1 MELKDFRAIRIS
13 LASPDEIRGWSYG
26 EVTKPET
33 INYRRLRPEK
43 DGLFCEAIFGPTKD
57 YQCYCGKYKQI
68 RYKGIV
74 CEKCGVLVTRSSVRR
89 ERMGHIEL
97 AAPVAHIWYTRR
109 VPSYLG
115 LLLDISR
122 RNLDRVLYFAHYII
136 TKVDEQARARAIKR
150 LEDEVARAEKRLEDL
165 RQEHADAIRAQ
176 TDESIAKLRAEQQR
190 LIDEIAERRDT
201 LTEEVMQEAQK
212 IQKYLE
218 DRLGLLL
225 REPVTLTST
234 GDVVAEAGEI
244 PDRNHLKLLNNL
256 VEARLN
262 EIKAE
267 AEENIKREQERIAAE
282 IERIR
287 YTAEQEVDSQLQN
300 TAREVEELRDRVQT
314 QIQELMSIQPMQFLN
329 EAEYRELEERWGG
342 VFSAGMGA
350 EALYDIC
357 VDLDLDKLAKEL
369 RTQIRST
376 RSKQLKKKAIKR
388 LRVVESLRKSGN
400 RPEWMIL
407 TVLPVIPPDLR
418 PMVQLDGGRFAT
430 SDLNDLYR
438 RVINRNNRLKRLLD
452 LGAPDVIVRN
462 EKRMLQ
468 EAVDSLID
476 NSRRGKA
483 VSSRGRRQLKSLSDM
498 LKGKQ
503 GRFRRNLLGKRV
515 DYSGR
520 SVIVIGPNL
529 KLHQCGLPKTMALEL
544 FRPFVIQKLVEYNY
558 ANNVK
563 GAKRIVEQRRP
574 EVWEVLEEVIQTRPI
589 LLNRAPTLHRLGIQA
604 FEPIL
609 VEGNALQIHPLVCAA
624 FNADFD
630 GDQMAV
636 HIPLSNKAVQEA
648 RELMLS
654 SRNLLLP
661 SNGEPVVSPTKDM
674 VLGVYYLMMEK
685 DEKLKG
691 DGKIFAD
698 LDEVAL
704 AYALGKVDIHAKIR
718 LLNYTDD
725 PSAYTPIETTVG
737 RALFNQILPE
747 KLRFVNRVLDKGSL
761 KDLVGECFNTLGLE
775 TTVKLVDD
783 IKDIGF
789 KYATRSGITI
799 SVSDINVPEEK
810 QEILARVTEQVN
822 KAEQQYRRGLITDDE
837 RYVKTVQ
844 LWTEA
849 TDEVTDAVRRAIDPN
864 SPIKVMAD
872 SGATKGGF
880 QPIRQLAGMRGLMA
894 DPSGRI
900 IPLPIR
906 SNFREGLTAL
916 EYFISTHGARKGLA
930 DTALRTADAGYLTR
944 RLVDVSQDVI
954 VNAHDCGTRTG
965 ITITAEDSRQI
976 GESFRERV
984 VGRVTLKNIIHPETG
999 EVLVEANQ
1007 LIDQP
1012 TFTKIEKAGV
1022 DTVEVRTPLHCEMEH
1037 GICALCYGSDLG
1049 RGGLVEIGSAVGIV
1063 AAQSIGEPGTQL
1075 TLRTFHT
1082 GGVAGVS
1089 DITHGL
1095 PRVQELFEARVPK
1108 GEAIISDLDGRVEL
1122 IARED
1127 GSRVLKV
1134 VASEMR
1140 QDDYEI
1146 PGNWA
1151 ILVEDGDEISAKTKI
1166 AKRGEQAILAEH
1178 GGIVQR
1184 DGHKVTVRWKHVQEE
1199 EYEIESAA
1207 RLRVNDGDMVHV
1219 GQQLTE
1225 GSLNPNRILR
1235 VLGREAAQLYLVSE
1249 VQKVYRSQGVP
1260 IHDKHIEIIVRQMT
1274 NKVRIVSGGDSEY
1287 LPGELMDFQKFHR
1300 MNEKLMA
1307 EGKRPATG
1315 RPILLGIT
1323 KAALN
1328 TESFLSASSF
1338 QHTINVLAQAAI
1350 EGKRDDLFGLKE
1362 NVILGKL
1369 IPAGTGYYHYHR
1381 HRDQLEKQEEE
1392 AKKASADGKN
1402 GQPDGRPAEEPIS
1415 DDDDDYEADYQDAA
1429 DDELVASQ

>member
-1 MELKDFRAIRIS
+1 MEVKDFRALRIS
-13 LASPDEIRGWSYG
+13 LASPEEILGWSYG

-57 YQCYCGKYKQI
+57 WQCYCGKYKQV

-109 VPSYLG
+109 VPSYMG

-122 RNLDRVLYFAHYII
+122 RNLDRVLYFAHYVI
-136 TKVDEQARARAIKR
+136 TRVDEQARARALKRLDDELNREEKRLEETRQERVDEIRGKADESIARLRDEEQKLVNAATENQNKLIEAVMKEAQQLQKR
-150 LEDEVARAEKRLEDL
+150 LEDKTGSTVRAP
-165 RQEHADAIRAQ
+165 IVFSGS
-176 TDESIAKLRAEQQR
+176 DETI
-190 LIDEIAERRDT
+190 
-201 LTEEVMQEAQK
+201 V
-212 IQKYLE
+212 
-218 DRLGLLL
+218 
-225 REPVTLTST
+225 
-234 GDVVAEAGEI
+234 EAGETI
-244 PDRNHLKLLNNL
+244 DRKHLKALNGM

-262 EIKAE
+262 EIKVE
-267 AEENIKREQERIAAE
+267 SDEELSREQNRISAE
-282 IERIR
+282 IDRLR
-287 YTAEQEVDSQLQN
+287 HMADQEIEALDDANSGEFN
-300 TAREVEELRDRVQT
+300 KFAA
-314 QIQELMSIQPMQFLN
+314 QIQEQRQELMGIQSMQFLN
-329 EAEYRELEERWGG
+329 EAQYRDLSDRWGN

-350 EALYDIC
+350 EALYEIC
-357 VDLDLDKLAKEL
+357 QDLNLEKMIKEL
-369 RTQIRST
+369 HTQIRGT

-388 LRVVESLRKSGN
+388 LRVVENLRKSGN

-452 LGAPDVIVRN
+452 LSAPDVIVRN

-520 SVIVIGPNL
+520 SVIVIGPEL
-529 KLHQCGLPKTMALEL
+529 ELHQCGLPKSMALEL

-609 VEGNALQIHPLVCAA
+609 VEGNAIQIHPLVCSA

-636 HIPLSNKAVQEA
+636 HIPLSQKAVKEA
-648 RELMLS
+648 RDLMLA

-674 VLGVYYLMMEK
+674 VLGVYYLTQAE
-685 DEKLKG
+685 DGQKG
-691 DGKIFAD
+691 EGKIFTD
-698 LDEVAL
+698 LDEVIL
-704 AYALGKVDIHAKIR
+704 AYSLGKVALHANIK
-718 LLNYTDD
+718 LLHYTAT
-725 PSAYTPIETTVG
+725 SKRTKPIETTVG
-737 RALFNQILPE
+737 RAIFNSALPE
-747 KLRFVNRVLDKGSL
+747 NLRYVNKVLDKGAL
-761 KDLVGECFNTLGLE
+761 KDLVGLSYNTLGLE
-775 TTVKLVDD
+775 ATAKLVDQ
-783 IKDIGF
+783 IKSLGF
-789 KYATRSGITI
+789 KYATQSGTTI
-799 SVSDINVPEEK
+799 SVSDITVPEEK
-810 QEILARVTEQVN
+810 KEILNKVTEQVAN
-822 KAEQQYRRGLITDDE
+822 TEQQYRRGLITEEE
-837 RYVKTVQ
+837 RYIKTVQ

-849 TDEVTDAVRRAIDPN
+849 TDQVTEAVRASIDPN
-864 SPIKVMAD
+864 SPVKIMAD

-900 IPLPIR
+900 IALPIR

-954 VNAHDCGTRTG
+954 INEHDCGTKVG
-965 ITITAEDSRQI
+965 IPVTQEDSFRL
-976 GESFRERV
+976 GETFKERLL
-984 VGRVTLKNIIHPETG
+984 GRVTLKKIVDKESG
-999 EVLVEANQ
+999 EVLVEKNQ
-1007 LIDQP
+1007 LIGEKEYDQ
-1012 TFTKIEKAGV
+1012 IEKAGLQ
-1022 DTVEVRTPLHCEMEH
+1022 EVMVRSALQCQLEH
-1037 GICALCYGSDLG
+1037 GICSLCYGSDMA
-1049 RGGLVEIGSAVGIV
+1049 RGGLVEIGAAVGII

-1082 GGVAGVS
+1082 GGVAGVE

-1095 PRVQELFEARVPK
+1095 PRVQELFEARAPK

-1122 IARED
+1122 VVRED

-1134 VASEMR
+1134 VSSEMR
-1140 QDDYEI
+1140 RDEYEI

-1151 ILVEDGDEISAKTKI
+1151 VLVEDGDEIAAKTRL
-1166 AKRGEQAILAEH
+1166 AKRGDQEIVAET
-1178 GGIVQR
+1178 GGKVQR
-1184 DGHKVTVRWKHVQEE
+1184 DGFKITIRWKFTQEE

-1207 RLRVNDGDMVHV
+1207 RLRVKDGNKVTV

-1235 VLGREAAQLYLVSE
+1235 VLGREAAQVYLLEE

-1260 IHDKHIEIIVRQMT
+1260 INDKHIEVIIRQMT
-1274 NKVRIVSGGDSEY
+1274 NKVRIVTGGDGDY
-1287 LPGELMDFQKFHR
+1287 LAGELLDYQKFQAI
-1300 MNEKLMA
+1300 NQELIAK
-1307 EGKRPATG
+1307 GKRPAAG

-1323 KAALN
+1323 KAALS

-1369 IPAGTGYYHYHR
+1369 IPAGTGYLHYH
-1381 HRDQLEKQEEE
+1381 
-1392 AKKASADGKN
+1392 
-1402 GQPDGRPAEEPIS
+1402 GQ
-1415 DDDDDYEADYQDAA
+1415 DDDSQTEGDSL
-1429 DDELVASQ
+1429 ELVAELEEAADLAFRDDGDGTGEVAVDI